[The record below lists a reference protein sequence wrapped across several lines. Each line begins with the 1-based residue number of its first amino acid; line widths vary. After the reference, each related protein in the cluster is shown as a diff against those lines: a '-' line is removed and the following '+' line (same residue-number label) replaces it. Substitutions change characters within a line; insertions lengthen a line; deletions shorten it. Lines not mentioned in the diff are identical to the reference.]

1 MNAVASVKLELAMLR
16 AAMPDLVLREGAV
29 LAARV
34 AERSGR
40 HGLLML
46 AGSALVAEL
55 PEGVREGERLKL
67 AVQETVGDRVV
78 LRIVPEAQQQVL
90 PPGVA
95 ALPLPDGRTA
105 LVQVTEREAEGAAK
119 GPDEPTSISIAY
131 ESPALGIVDLR
142 LSAGPAG
149 VGAYVQV
156 GSGIPFRLAEEGRDG
171 LREALA
177 EATGRPA
184 EVAVVP
190 RRDPL
195 DLYA

>member
-34 AERSGR
+34 GERSGK

-105 LVQVTEREAEGAAK
+105 LVQVTE
-119 GPDEPTSISIAY
+119 
-131 ESPALGIVDLR
+131 
-142 LSAGPAG
+142 
-149 VGAYVQV
+149 
-156 GSGIPFRLAEEGRDG
+156 
-171 LREALA
+171 
-177 EATGRPA
+177 
-184 EVAVVP
+184 
-190 RRDPL
+190 
-195 DLYA
+195 